1 MDKYRLLYI
10 DDDIDTALSEY
21 LDKKLPNSI
30 NSTDLALECN
40 ELQFIPS
47 EGYKSLLNNA
57 SVLTSN
63 IILIDSRLFED
74 RTASEGKF
82 SGEEFKIILKKYY
95 PFIEVI
101 VITQNGADE
110 SVKTLPKYSPDCGKT
125 PDEYYDSVLPRCVN
139 EAIEQNRIYRNLA
152 KRMSENDSWEPILKE
167 KVIGTLEGTGTYDEL
182 TKEDIDT
189 LVRAFREIMEKCD
202 G

>member
-110 SVKTLPKYSPDCGKT
+110 SVKTLPKYSPDCGKA

-182 TKEDIDT
+182 TKEDIDI
-189 LVRAFREIMEKCD
+189 LVRAFRGIMEKCD